1 MNNQNISETY
11 YTGKY
16 YNNYIDLTESLE
28 QKIYS
33 LFPSIINT
41 KTKKIKLYS
50 GLVRDCNCYIV
61 EIYFKPPYHIFS
73 TNYNS
78 YRIKLEDF
86 TWKDINTIQLLERFH
101 PFHNSDSFSLKK
113 LINYK
118 HINKDEL
125 SKIHFYVNEYHRLV
139 DNTNNVKI
147 FNVIDTKDKKIDI
160 FLGKNDYYIVA
171 NEEKNPM
178 HREYIEKYS
187 KLSEEDKV
195 LINSKIQ
202 EIDNTYIEKNKE
214 LEVLINKITKDI
226 YAYEAFIEISK

>member
-1 MNNQNISETY
+1 MNNQNISEIY
-11 YTGKY
+11 STGKC
-16 YNNYIDLTESLE
+16 YNNYIDLTEILE

-41 KTKKIKLYS
+41 RTKKIKLYS
-50 GLVRDCNCYIV
+50 GLVRGYNCYIV

-73 TNYNS
+73 TNHNS
-78 YRIKLEDF
+78 YRIKLKDF

-118 HINKDEL
+118 YINKDEL

-160 FLGKNDYYIVA
+160 LLGENDYYIIV
-171 NEEKNPM
+171 NEENDPR
-178 HREYIEKYS
+178 HREYIDILS
-187 KLSEEDKV
+187 ISEEDKV

-202 EIDNTYIEKNKE
+202 EIDNTYIEKYLE
-214 LEVLINKITKDI
+214 LKDVINKITKDI
-226 YAYEAFIEISK
+226 YAYEAFIKISK